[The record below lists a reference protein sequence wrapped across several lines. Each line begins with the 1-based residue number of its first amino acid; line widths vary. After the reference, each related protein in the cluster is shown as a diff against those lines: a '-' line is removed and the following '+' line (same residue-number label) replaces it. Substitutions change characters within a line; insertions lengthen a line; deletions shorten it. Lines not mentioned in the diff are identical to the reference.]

1 MYLEF
6 RFRRFVQL
14 RQFRFLPPSLTID
27 FGFDFLVLDGVVFDG
42 VVFDGVVFDGVVFDG
57 VVFDGDVF
65 DGVVFDGSSRALL
78 LWTKAIGS
86 RALAAAFFNTA
97 GLTKG
102 VVLSNCACL

>member
-14 RQFRFLPPSLTID
+14 RQFRFLPPSLTSD
-27 FGFDFLVLDGVVFDG
+27 FGFDFLD
-42 VVFDGVVFDGVVFDG
+42 
-57 VVFDGDVF
+57 F

-86 RALAAAFFNTA
+86 RALAAVFFNTD

-102 VVLSNCACL
+102 AILTNCACL